1 MMYSAR
7 WLVVTTFLFIYSV
20 IGTPLRRAPPV
31 VTLDSATVT
40 GTQFGRVNRYLG
52 IPFAQPPVGYLRF
65 RRPEPIAP
73 YTESFSALTYG
84 KACPQQDVQL
94 SLPGILGLADGIV
107 DFLTNTAWG
116 VALPDGEDCLTINV
130 VTPSSITPTSKLPVI
145 VWIYGGGFQIGSSSL
160 YDGGSVVEK
169 SISMGEPVIFVSMNY
184 RLSAFGF
191 LASQEVKDAGVANLG
206 LHDQRE
212 ALRWV
217 QKYIHSFGGDPAK
230 VTIWGES
237 AGAVSVSMHM
247 VANDGDTEGLYRAA
261 VMQSGTPVPVG
272 DVTKAQIHYNNL
284 VENTGCSDE
293 SDTLAC
299 LRALDYEILKGAVDQ
314 TPSITGYNTLVLPWL
329 PRTDGTFIKE
339 DGQRLVQQ
347 GKIANVPYIVGDC
360 DDEGTLFALVLNNLT
375 TTSDVR
381 GYLKD
386 VWIAD
391 ATDAELDQILA
402 LYPGDITKGSP
413 FDTSIF
419 NALTPQYKRVA
430 AILGDAAFQAP
441 RRLFLDHT
449 ANTQNTWSFLSKRL
463 KASPFLGSFHAS
475 DLLNS
480 FGGGDLTEYIIHFTN
495 NLDPNDPNRRIT
507 DWPKYTTDTR
517 QLMTFQDLPIR
528 RRIITQDN
536 YRQEAIAFLTTV
548 MLAHP
553 I

>member
-1 MMYSAR
+1 MHAGP
-7 WLVVTTFLFIYSV
+7 WLVVTTFLLTHV
-20 IGTPLRRAPPV
+20 VVANPLRRAPPV

-52 IPFAQPPVGYLRF
+52 IPFAQSPVGDLRF

-94 SLPGILGLADGIV
+94 SLPGILGLADSTT

-130 VTPSSITPTSKLPVI
+130 VTPASATPALNLPVI

-169 SISMGEPVIFVSMNY
+169 SISMGEPVIFWLRASI
-184 RLSAFGF
+184 RLAFGF

-217 QKYIHSFGGDPAK
+217 QKYIHNFGGDPTK

-272 DVTKAQIHYNNL
+272 DVTKAQVHYNNI
-284 VENTGCSDE
+284 VENTGCSGE

-299 LRALDYEILKGAVDQ
+299 LRTLDYEVLKGAVDQ

-329 PRTDGTFIKE
+329 PRTDGTFIRE

-360 DDEGTLFALVLNNLT
+360 DDEGTLFALILNNLT

-386 VWIAD
+386 VWIPD
-391 ATDAELDQILA
+391 ATPAELDQILA
-402 LYPGDITKGSP
+402 LYPADITKGSP
-413 FDTSIF
+413 FDTQIF
-419 NALTPQYKRVA
+419 NALTPQFKRVA
-430 AILGDAAFQAP
+430 ALLGDAAFQAP
-441 RRLFLDHT
+441 RRMFLDHS
-449 ANTQNTWSFLSKRL
+449 ADTQNTWSFLSKRL
-463 KASPFLGSFHAS
+463 KATPFLGSFHAS

-480 FGGGDLTEYIIHFTN
+480 FGSGDLAEYIIHFTN
-495 NLDPNDPNRRIT
+495 ALDPNGNGIT
-507 DWPKYTTDTR
+507 SWPKYTADTR
-517 QLMTFQDLPIR
+517 KLMTFQDQLLQP
-528 RRIITQDN
+528 RIITQDN
-536 YRQEAIAFLTTV
+536 YRQEAIAFLTAV